1 MNNNSLIIPV
11 YYNQDSLPALL
22 KKIEFIYNKLSQD
35 LEVLFVV
42 DGSPDQSYEILKKN
56 LPKAKYISKIILLSR
71 NFGELNAIR
80 TGLELATGKYI
91 SVMSADLQEPP
102 ELIINFFLS
111 LKNEPIDLAVGVRE
125 SRDDPFF
132 SKLASYTF
140 WYFYKKFI
148 FKDIPKGGVDLFG
161 CNRIFREALLKLK
174 ESNSSLIAQLFW
186 IGFRRKEI
194 KYKRL
199 KRLHGTSQWNFKKK
213 LQYMLDCVFSFTDI
227 PIKLLSFVGMLGVLV
242 FGFLGILTFSLKILG
257 LINVTGYTSI
267 FLSIGLLAAINILSL
282 GVIGSYAWRAYDNT
296 KQRPLSVILK
306 IDKFNKK
313 K

>member
-1 MNNNSLIIPV
+1 
-11 YYNQDSLPALL
+11 
-22 KKIEFIYNKLSQD
+22 
-35 LEVLFVV
+35 
-42 DGSPDQSYEILKKN
+42 
-56 LPKAKYISKIILLSR
+56 
-71 NFGELNAIR
+71 
-80 TGLELATGKYI
+80 
-91 SVMSADLQEPP
+91 MSADLQEPP

-161 CNRIFREALLKLK
+161 CNRVFREALLKLK

-199 KRLHGTSQWNFKKK
+199 KRLHGSSQWNFKKK

-227 PIKLLSFVGMLGVLV
+227 PIKLLSFVGLLGVVV

-282 GVIGSYAWRAYDNT
+282 ELLAHMLGEHMITQSKDLY
-296 KQRPLSVILK
+296 Q
-306 IDKFNKK
+306 
-313 K
+313 